1 VSISERTK
9 DARLDA
15 HADEPLDVERIYRTH
30 GNWLV
35 AFLRRRFSAQDA
47 EDLAQDA
54 YVRAL
59 NGTVQI
65 RNPRAF
71 LARVAKRA
79 ATDQIRQDIACGA
92 AVAEHIHRESLTRSP
107 GDIDILALKQAIL
120 ALPPKLREVM
130 VLSGFLGLT
139 YAEIANR
146 CGVSVDTVQ
155 ERMGRAHAMCS
166 ALMRD

>member
-1 VSISERTK
+1 MTEMIEGEFGLEAT
-9 DARLDA
+9 
-15 HADEPLDVERIYRTH
+15 YRTH

-35 AFLRRRFSAQDA
+35 TFLSRRFARQEA

-59 NGTVQI
+59 DGKAQI

-71 LARVAKRA
+71 LAQVARRS
-79 ATDQIRQDIACGA
+79 ATDQVRRSAAESAAIAEQA
-92 AVAEHIHRESLTRSP
+92 RRESLTKT
-107 GDIDILALKQAIL
+107 IDNIDALALKQAIL
-120 ALPPKLREVM
+120 SLPPKLREVLL
-130 VLSGFLGLT
+130 LSRFVGLT

-146 CGVSVDTVQ
+146 CGITVDTVQ
-155 ERMGRAHAMCS
+155 ERMTKAQTMCS